1 MNGRFGPSR
10 APPPIRT
17 NSRWMDRFWT
27 GGGGRWCG
35 RSAPSACWSTPTFKL
50 STPTSK
56 PLRWSS
62 PTPTLA
68 PVDPG
73 D

>member
-27 GGGGRWCG
+27 GGGREMV
-35 RSAPSACWSTPTFKL
+35 RSVRSIRLLVHPYL
-50 STPTSK
+50 
-56 PLRWSS
+56 
-62 PTPTLA
+62 
-68 PVDPG
+68 
-73 D
+73 